1 MKTAASCWTWCGGTP
16 KPQNPGQKIY
26 VAFCRNLNE
35 CYLSLDLVFIVA
47 RVVSSLEFSKSFR
60 SKFEI
65 LWFIDESQTEDN
77 SNEITLSGIVFFIF
91 IVVYDESASV
101 FLGSADVL
109 EAFKIVRV
117 SEDVVTVNAF

>member
-1 MKTAASCWTWCGGTP
+1 
-16 KPQNPGQKIY
+16 
-26 VAFCRNLNE
+26 
-35 CYLSLDLVFIVA
+35 VA
-47 RVVSSLEFSKSFR
+47 RFVRSSELSKSFW
-60 SKFEI
+60 SKLEI
-65 LWFIDESQTEDN
+65 LWFMDESQTEDN
-77 SNEITLSGIVFFIF
+77 SNEITLCSIIFFIF

>member
-1 MKTAASCWTWCGGTP
+1 
-16 KPQNPGQKIY
+16 
-26 VAFCRNLNE
+26 
-35 CYLSLDLVFIVA
+35 
-47 RVVSSLEFSKSFR
+47 VSSLEFSKSFR